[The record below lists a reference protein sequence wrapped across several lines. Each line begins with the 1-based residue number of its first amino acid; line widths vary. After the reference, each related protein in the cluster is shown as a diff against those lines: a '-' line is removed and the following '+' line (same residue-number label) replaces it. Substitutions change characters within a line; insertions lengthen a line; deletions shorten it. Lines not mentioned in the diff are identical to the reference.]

1 VQILFIGQQSLTSPS
16 GLGRHWPLAKEVAA
30 LGHRVRIVT
39 LHHDWANLEHPI
51 CVRENVEIVYVGQMQ
66 VLKRNGQKS
75 YFSTR
80 ELLNVT
86 WQSALALRIAIVQSL
101 TEGFHTVH
109 LMKPQPINGLA
120 WLLTHRR
127 VYRPRFFVDCDDY
140 ELGFV
145 AQRGWTI
152 RTLVDW
158 FERQMPRLAQEVT
171 VNTDH
176 ARRRLVAQGIAA
188 ETIHY
193 LPNGVERSRFATRN
207 EQLEAQLRHRYR
219 SHTKP
224 VIIYVG
230 ALNIH
235 SHAVD
240 LLIQSFRL
248 AKEQIPDLHLLLIGS
263 GPDRQKLEQLIAS
276 MALGDSVTF
285 VGQVD
290 PADVPSY
297 LRIADLSVEATRSTS
312 VAEGRFP
319 LKVVESLAAGVP
331 VVCGAVG
338 DRIPT
343 LQRKHQEN
351 AGLLVEPDD
360 PYALADGICT
370 VLRSPDLADQLRC
383 AGLQRAEDFYWDHLA
398 PAIVQMYSAHQ
409 LT

>member
-1 VQILFIGQQSLTSPS
+1 
-16 GLGRHWPLAKEVAA
+16 
-30 LGHRVRIVT
+30 
-39 LHHDWANLEHPI
+39 
-51 CVRENVEIVYVGQMQ
+51 
-66 VLKRNGQKS
+66 
-75 YFSTR
+75 
-80 ELLNVT
+80 
-86 WQSALALRIAIVQSL
+86 
-101 TEGFHTVH
+101 
-109 LMKPQPINGLA
+109 
-120 WLLTHRR
+120 